1 MSMLAKIFADDVRH
15 LTSNIVSI
23 IITIGLIVIP
33 GLFTWF
39 NVAACWDPFANT
51 KNLQFAIA
59 NDDEG
64 YKGDLLPMRIN
75 IG

>member
-39 NVAACWDPFANT
+39 NVAA
-51 KNLQFAIA
+51 
-59 NDDEG
+59 
-64 YKGDLLPMRIN
+64 
-75 IG
+75 